1 MTSVDRIVF
10 RVDAEAKTRVTG
22 ARDAKSGAVLEQ
34 QHALG
39 RKNSRYKGLQLGK
52 SLVYLRKITLFR
64 QEVLETLWMLLE
76 KTCG

>member
-1 MTSVDRIVF
+1 MTALDRIVF
-10 RVDAEAKTRVTG
+10 EVDAEAKTLVTELVTP
-22 ARDAKSGAVLEQ
+22 RAVKYWEQ

-39 RKNSRYKGLQLGK
+39 RKNSECKGLQLGK

-64 QEVLETLWMLLE
+64 QEVPEASWTLLE